1 MSELAATSAEPA
13 YLNRLALN
21 DSPFA
26 RVNHSAAF
34 YDGSY
39 IKQFRLLLQHLL
51 RATQTPVLLKSPT
64 GSGKTTLLEQMQ
76 LQAASDI
83 RYCFVSSQARNLA
96 LDRAITETLEADIT
110 DPDDAAACEA
120 AIRERLLQLRKV
132 NIVPV
137 LVVDDAEQLSAT
149 VRQQLSEWLQWQ
161 DEQPLWQAVLSAE
174 TSPEIEAVNFQKLDM
189 PLLEMAEVAP
199 YLQQRLEAVGYQGEL
214 PFTAK
219 VLRRFYRL
227 SGGNLGRLNQLA
239 HQHLLGSK
247 PSPTNQYPWL
257 QILRKT
263 GRWSGVIIVGLIIII
278 ALIYQQQINQW
289 ITKPEQQETISLPEL
304 AEDDEVAMVVVGENE
319 QHPPEAARQELADLL
334 AQIPQDEQDLA
345 TETETETARLAE
357 TPANQQAEPL
367 PGSQPQ
373 TVPSSDSE
381 TLQTAS
387 ANPAETE
394 APIAKADADK
404 NNSPVHGRDWVMQ
417 QQATDYTFQLMG
429 AWEASE
435 VDAFIEKNALTG
447 QVARFTSLRNQKP
460 WHVLIY
466 GVYSGKQA
474 ALDASNQWPA
484 PMNTLPTWL
493 RRFDSVQKQIKEK
506 GVAAQ

>member
-21 DSPFA
+21 DLPFA
-26 RVNHSAAF
+26 RVNQSAAF
-34 YDGSY
+34 YDGSH
-39 IKQFRLLLQHLL
+39 IKQRRLLLQHLL
-51 RATQTPVLLKSPT
+51 RATQTPVLLQSAK
-64 GSGKTTLLEQMQ
+64 GSGKTTLLEEMQ
-76 LQAASDI
+76 RQAASDI
-83 RYCFVSSQARNLA
+83 RYCFVSSQTPNLA
-96 LDRAITETLEADIT
+96 LDRAITETLEADII

-149 VRQQLSEWLQWQ
+149 ARQQLSEWLQWQ

-174 TSPEIEAVNFQKLDM
+174 TSPEIETVNFQKLDM

-227 SGGNLGRLNQLA
+227 SGGNPGRLNQLA

-247 PSPTNQYPWL
+247 PSPTNQYPWM

-289 ITKPEQQETISLPEL
+289 IAKPEQQETISLPEL
-304 AEDDEVAMVVVGENE
+304 AEDDEVATVVVGENE

-345 TETETETARLAE
+345 TETETETETPRLAE
-357 TPANQQAEPL
+357 TPADEQAEPS
-367 PGSQPQ
+367 PSSQPQ
-373 TVPSSDSE
+373 T
-381 TLQTAS
+381 AS
-387 ANPAETE
+387 TNSAESE
-394 APIAKADADK
+394 APVAKADAEK

-417 QQATDYTFQLMG
+417 QQSTDYTFQLMG